1 MRKIHV
7 GAVVCALSFVLLASA
22 AAQTTVVGGP
32 FMPPGFSG
40 IITPGC
46 PITPVVLPSCGEP
59 AGGDRVFV
67 DPVNG
72 DDATGDLNNPF
83 KTVQAAVYWLSGLG
97 PNFAG
102 VVHCLPGVYAFNTN
116 GEDFPITMLPNVSI
130 QGTSALDTVFDA
142 SADPGGDTIWD
153 APTQSFVLGTA
164 IISFQTV
171 GVECFDYT
179 FVDGITMINGDEGV
193 QILAEE
199 PINPQISNCYILDC
213 GTGVHVTS
221 IEYTPSQGDPVEYH
235 PCRPAILFDT
245 IARND
250 IGVLNDN
257 IYTVTPIVAGYNEPA
272 VVNTILDN
280 DIADLEGVDLCDTAR
295 LAFHESLVDT
305 AGISS
310 LIGMPPTARVN
321 LDGVSL
327 PYVSNSLG
335 YVTNDVRMHLN
346 GNPVQN
352 QGISGLGTTSLVA
365 ANGTII
371 WRSFFLG
378 DSGWDR
384 DGEGYGNSRRE
395 DGIVDIG
402 ADEMGHILTWGFAP
416 STRTLTGSTTLLRI
430 EGRPGDTVLLYY
442 DIRST
447 NPFFPAVFPS
457 LPPGTIPGQMVAGFT
472 GFMWMNVFTDPTV
485 HILHPSIT
493 WGTATINVNL
503 ASGAPFRLNLSEA
516 VLSSGHLANLQT
528 FLVN

>member
-1 MRKIHV
+1 MRNLLF
-7 GAVVCALSFVLLASA
+7 GAFVCALSLVLGGVSTG
-22 AAQTTVVGGP
+22 QTTVVGGP
-32 FMPPGFSG
+32 FIPPGFSG
-40 IITPGC
+40 ILVPGC
-46 PITPVVLPSCGEP
+46 PIVPVVMPSCAEP
-59 AGGDRVFV
+59 SGGNRVFV

-72 DDATGDLNNPF
+72 DDLTWDLNNPF
-83 KTVQAAVYWLSGLG
+83 KTVQAAIYYLSGLS
-97 PNFAG
+97 PDFAG

-116 GEDFPITMLPNVSI
+116 GEDFPITMLPHISI

-142 SADPGGDTIWD
+142 SADPGGDTVWD
-153 APTQSFVLGTA
+153 ATSQSFVPGTA

-171 GVECFDYT
+171 GVDCFDYT
-179 FVDGITMINGDEGV
+179 FVDSVSMVNGNEGV

-213 GTGVHVTS
+213 DTGVHVTS
-221 IEYTPSQGDPVEYH
+221 IEFTPFPGDPVEYH

-250 IGVLNDN
+250 IGILNDN
-257 IYTVTPIVAGYNEPA
+257 IYTVTPMVAGYNEPA

-295 LAFHESLVDT
+295 LAFHGSLVDT
-305 AGISS
+305 AGISPR
-310 LIGMPPTARVN
+310 IGPLPTPRIDLDTVN
-321 LDGVSL
+321 L
-327 PYVSNSLG
+327 PYVSNSLS

-346 GNPVQN
+346 GNPVKD

-378 DSGWDR
+378 DSAWDR

-402 ADEMGHILTWGFAP
+402 ADEMGQILTWGFAP
-416 STRTLTGSTTLLRI
+416 LTRTLTGTTTLLRI

-442 DIRST
+442 DLRTT
-447 NPFFPAVFPS
+447 NPFFPASFPS
-457 LPPGTIPGQMVAGFT
+457 LPPGTIPGQMAAGFT
-472 GFMWMNVFTDPTV
+472 GFMWMDVLNDPTV
-485 HILHPSIT
+485 RILHPAIT
-493 WGTATINVNL
+493 WSASTLNVNL
-503 ASGAPFRLNLSEA
+503 SSGSPFRLNLSEA
-516 VLSSGHLANLQT
+516 VLSSSHLANLQT
-528 FLVN
+528 LLVN